1 MHPVRTLAL
10 AIAVSLAAPVMAQA
24 PATPAK
30 PAATPAAS
38 GPTASDMEI
47 LRQKLKADKKL
58 LIAENMQLTE
68 AEAKAFWPL
77 YEEYVTQVIKLGD
90 RSSALIT
97 DFARNYEKL
106 SDDQARS
113 MLKEQMDIQ
122 EQSLALRRETMKK
135 MEGVLPPQKLARF
148 FQIEN
153 KFDAEVS
160 CELAKMV
167 PLAEPK

>member
-1 MHPVRTLAL
+1 MRKIGILLALVMLAL
-10 AIAVSLAAPVMAQA
+10 ATSSFAQEGTAGRKNALEENRAKLQAARK
-24 PATPAK
+24 AK
-30 PAATPAAS
+30 VESNLTL
-38 GPTASDMEI
+38 TAD
-47 LRQKLKADKKL
+47 
-58 LIAENMQLTE
+58 
-68 AEAKAFWPL
+68 EAKAFWPL

>member
-24 PATPAK
+24 PSSTAK

-77 YEEYVTQVIKLGD
+77 YDEYQT
-90 RSSALIT
+90 
-97 DFARNYEKL
+97 
-106 SDDQARS
+106 
-113 MLKEQMDIQ
+113 
-122 EQSLALRRETMKK
+122 SLNGINERTKK
-135 MEGVLPPQKLARF
+135 TIAAYASVWNTGTTSPEVASKLATEALAIEDEELKLKRATF
-148 FQIEN
+148 AKVEKAIGGLKAARYMQIEN
-153 KFDAEVS
+153 KIRALVKM
-160 CELAKMV
+160 ELAAQI
-167 PLAEPK
+167 PLAR